1 MALPSVDRKR
11 RPAWPQALEGGQE
24 AELALGVTAQAWT
37 CRLLTRLTVGARD
50 SAVAVSFL
58 DGRPL
63 LLF

>member
-11 RPAWPQALEGGQE
+11 RLAWPQALEGGRE

-37 CRLLTRLTVGARD
+37 CQLLTHLTAEGRD

-58 DGRPL
+58 DGQPL
-63 LLF
+63 MPF